1 MKFKTKCCGRLLVKG
16 SGGIG
21 EVVYLDRKISFL
33 GDVDPVK
40 GKLIDGREVKG
51 KVLIVKGVGGSTVGA
66 YVIYALKYYGNAPV
80 AIVVMESADPIVV
93 SGCVMAN
100 ITLIDNFP
108 CTIEDGIKVRVR
120 EGCLE
125 TIN

>member
-1 MKFKTKCCGRLLVKG
+1 MELKTKCCGRLLIKG
-16 SGGIG
+16 EEGVG
-21 EVVYLDRKISFL
+21 EVVYVDRKISFL

-40 GKLIDGREVKG
+40 GKLIDGREIRR
-51 KVLIVKGVGGSTVGA
+51 KVLVAKGVGGSTVGA
-66 YVIYALKYYGNAPV
+66 YVIYALRYYNNAPL

-100 ITLIDNFP
+100 ITLIDNFK
-108 CTIEDGIKVRVR
+108 CEVKDGVKVKV
-120 EGCLE
+120 EGGCLE